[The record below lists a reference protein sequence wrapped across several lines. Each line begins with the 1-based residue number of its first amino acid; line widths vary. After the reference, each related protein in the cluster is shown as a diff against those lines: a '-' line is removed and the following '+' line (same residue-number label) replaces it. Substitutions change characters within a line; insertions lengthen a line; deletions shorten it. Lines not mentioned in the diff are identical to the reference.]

1 MHKKSLV
8 TVIAVSLLLLDL
20 SAVTFESVNSA
31 ITKPSVPEFILTS
44 AQEISTHP
52 ATYKT
57 DPYTGA
63 QVIDTPAYQYV
74 TTRVYI
80 KIKNQLFTPYTDS
93 NGNYTQ
99 LYFNVRTAGHFN
111 GVWYEQYN
119 SDPGSVSFYPTQ
131 SSSEYTTLT
140 LDLLGNFSS
149 GSMLDV
155 QVETMIG
162 YFHEELDTLGTS
174 LHGYATVF
182 HGETSD
188 WSSTQTVT
196 LAESTQTVAPSS
208 GQSTSP
214 TANPPYS
221 STNSSATQAFGL
233 DAVGNASLVV
243 LVIIA
248 VLLVFV
254 VFYLRK
260 RNVSGSIKNQ
270 TVREDSAVQ

>member
-1 MHKKSLV
+1 MQKNLVTIIVISLV
-8 TVIAVSLLLLDL
+8 LLCL
-20 SAVTFESVNSA
+20 SAITIEPIYSA
-31 ITKPSVPEFILTS
+31 TTKPSVPEFTLTS

-74 TTRVYI
+74 TTQVYI
-80 KIKNQLFTPYTDS
+80 KIKNQPFTPYTDS

-99 LYFNVRTAGHFN
+99 LYYNVRTAGHFN
-111 GVWYEQYN
+111 GIWYEQYN
-119 SDPGSVSFYPTQ
+119 SDTDNVFMYPTQ

-140 LDLLGNFSS
+140 LDLQGNFSS
-149 GSMLDV
+149 DAMLDV
-155 QVETMIG
+155 QVQAMIG
-162 YFHEELDTLGTS
+162 YIHEELNTLGTS

-182 HGETSD
+182 HGETSG

-196 LAESTQTVAPSS
+196 IAETTQTTTPSP
-208 GQSTSP
+208 GQSTSLTVNP
-214 TANPPYS
+214 TYS
-221 STNSSATQAFGL
+221 SQTPTVTQVFSSDLVGTATI
-233 DAVGNASLVV
+233 VV

-260 RNVSGSIKNQ
+260 RSVSGSVKGQ
-270 TVREDSAVQ
+270 TAKEDAVVQ